1 MADKKT
7 IYIAGP
13 ITGVPQYW
21 EAFEA
26 AEDTVEGF
34 GYTVITPTR
43 LPSGMDNSQYM
54 RICLAMIDS
63 ADAVL
68 FLQGWSK
75 SAGARLEL
83 AYVNYVGKPSVF
95 MEYAKDLKY
104 DLKEA
109 TKE

>member
-1 MADKKT
+1 MAGKKT
-7 IYIAGP
+7 IYLSGP
-13 ITGVPQYW
+13 ITGVPHYW
-21 EAFEA
+21 EPFET
-26 AEDTVEGF
+26 AEDLVEGL

-43 LPSGMDNSQYM
+43 LPQGMDNSQYM

-83 AYVNYVGKPSVF
+83 AYVNYVSKPAVF
-95 MEYAKDLKY
+95 MEYSKDLKY